1 MSENITLSWPR
12 GWKGHYQKGCS
23 FKGDT
28 DLTFVTILDYED
40 GNVEKMRL
48 NRWIKGPKDPW
59 ILKGNLLIQPNN
71 NDNEWMNL
79 LKLENIGYQYVK
91 RTYQVK
97 KVYEHELRRKID
109 TLTSGFIRKDRI
121 NVDKH
126 GSGDL
131 IKLIISR
138 NIDAA
143 ILAIF
148 CELNIGNLGK
158 PPIDTLT
165 SGYMRRNDGI
175 HIIGIHKFVEKYI
188 DKVSGMYLKWDR
200 TCSVQGELLEGATQL
215 KFSLKKE
222 YEFVSQFASQW

>member
-12 GWKGHYQKGCS
+12 GWKGHYEKGCS
-23 FKGDT
+23 FKEDT
-28 DLTFVTILDYED
+28 NLTLVTILDYED
-40 GNVEKMRL
+40 GNVDKMRL
-48 NRWIKGPKDPW
+48 NRWIKGPRDPW

-109 TLTSGFIRKDRI
+109 ILTSGFTRKYGI
-121 NVDKH
+121 NLGK
-126 GSGDL
+126 SGNL

-148 CELNIGNLGK
+148 CELNIGNP

-200 TCSVQGELLEGATQL
+200 TCSVQGELLQGAAEL
-215 KFSLKKE
+215 KFSFKKE
-222 YEFVSQFASQW
+222 YEFVSQWY